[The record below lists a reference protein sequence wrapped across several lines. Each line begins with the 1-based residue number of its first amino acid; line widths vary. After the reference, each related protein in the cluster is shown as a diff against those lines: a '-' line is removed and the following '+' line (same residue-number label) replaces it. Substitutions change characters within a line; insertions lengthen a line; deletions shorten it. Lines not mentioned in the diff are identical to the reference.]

1 MKKVWQGAQEPPL
14 FWVKKKITE
23 GKKAG
28 RASKENWAPP
38 LAQGLDL
45 PLDKVEKSKLVAKTI
60 GKSKVY
66 IGSSVQ

>member
-1 MKKVWQGAQEPPL
+1 MTGGPRATL
-14 FWVKKKITE
+14 IL
-23 GKKAG
+23 GKK
-28 RASKENWAPP
+28 ENHRRKKSRQGKQRKLGSQ